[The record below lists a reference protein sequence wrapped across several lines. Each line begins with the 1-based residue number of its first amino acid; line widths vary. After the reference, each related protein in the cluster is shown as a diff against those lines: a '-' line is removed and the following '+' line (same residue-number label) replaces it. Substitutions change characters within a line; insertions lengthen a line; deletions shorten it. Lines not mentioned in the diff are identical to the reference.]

1 MITSSSL
8 YPLSVLT
15 GSHIDFVS
23 LRVLALPGLYLR
35 DKSNCLSL
43 DRLLPLL
50 PSVSLCA
57 KICQVKSL
65 HILKSRSTT
74 CRSAEHYRW
83 LTYQQTLPH
92 GMLQPWQH
100 NTLAKNIHKPTYNVI
115 TLWRHN
121 YTQWQ
126 TKHESLITRTD
137 FWYLCVLKSQIAID
151 GLRCT
156 KKLQQLESFNIWL
169 KTIELLSV
177 ESHHRKHVVKCVS
190 HVEFLFL
197 WNATWIWTMSSR
209 QGKNNKIIYPY
220 NTLLCLFIFAI

>member
-65 HILKSRSTT
+65 HTLKSRFTT
-74 CRSAEHYRW
+74 CRFGR
-83 LTYQQTLPH
+83 TLQMAYLSTDPPTWNVTN
-92 GMLQPWQH
+92 MTAQH
-100 NTLAKNIHKPTYNVI
+100 TCKNIHKLTDNVI
-115 TLWRHN
+115 TLWRHD
-121 YTQWQ
+121 YTQSHKTWV
-126 TKHESLITRTD
+126 TSSFLRYTD
-137 FWYLCVLKSQIAID
+137 FFISLCVLSWEEKKSHGTIACLIS
-151 GLRCT
+151 T
-156 KKLQQLESFNIWL
+156 MHSTTIIWHISYCL
-169 KTIELLSV
+169 IQGRICCSRFY
-177 ESHHRKHVVKCVS
+177 SNVS
-190 HVEFLFL
+190 
-197 WNATWIWTMSSR
+197 
-209 QGKNNKIIYPY
+209 
-220 NTLLCLFIFAI
+220 

>member
-65 HILKSRSTT
+65 HTLKSRFTT

-83 LTYQQTLPH
+83 LTSSLTSTDPPTWNVTN
-92 GMLQPWQH
+92 MTAQH
-100 NTLAKNIHKPTYNVI
+100 TCKNIHKLTYNVI

-121 YTQWQ
+121 YTLWH
-126 TKHESLITRTD
+126 TKHESL
-137 FWYLCVLKSQIAID
+137 FF
-151 GLRCT
+151 LRNRFFISLRMLSW
-156 KKLQQLESFNIWL
+156 KES
-169 KTIELLSV
+169 
-177 ESHHRKHVVKCVS
+177 
-190 HVEFLFL
+190 
-197 WNATWIWTMSSR
+197 
-209 QGKNNKIIYPY
+209 
-220 NTLLCLFIFAI
+220 